1 MKLSKKEQVLR
12 VYKYD
17 DVDCYAVTRN
27 ASGQYTLYRIID
39 GDYQK
44 MKTSE
49 SAANFTQLVEKDRG
63 E

>member
-44 MKTSE
+44 
-49 SAANFTQLVEKDRG
+49 
-63 E
+63 